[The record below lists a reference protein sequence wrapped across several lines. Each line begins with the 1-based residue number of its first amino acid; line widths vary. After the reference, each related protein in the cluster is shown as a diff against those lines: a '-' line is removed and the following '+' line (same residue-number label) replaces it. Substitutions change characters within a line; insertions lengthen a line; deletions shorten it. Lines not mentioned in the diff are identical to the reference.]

1 MDTILNICTTLI
13 QSPGTAIWPG
23 PPIWGLSLIHICT
36 LASALESGKPVAS
49 EQLAKPE
56 LSLSDVRAVLAKKSQ
71 AGFTKEIKALI
82 EKYGAEKLSAVE
94 PMHYEAL
101 LKEVEVL
108 KK

>member
-1 MDTILNICTTLI
+1 MSRIKLLKDIVDDMHAL
-13 QSPGTAIWPG
+13 AD
-23 PPIWGLSLIHICT
+23 SLGT
-36 LASALESGKPVAS
+36 LASALESDKSAAPEQPV
-49 EQLAKPE
+49 KPE

-101 LKEVEVL
+101 LKEVEGL

>member
-1 MDTILNICTTLI
+1 MSRIKLLKDIVDDMHALADSLGTLV
-13 QSPGTAIWPG
+13 
-23 PPIWGLSLIHICT
+23 
-36 LASALESGKPVAS
+36 SALESDKPEVQ
-49 EQLAKPE
+49 EQKVKPE
-56 LSLSDVRAVLAKKSQ
+56 LSLSDVRAILAKKSQ

-101 LKEVEVL
+101 LKDVEGL

>member
-1 MDTILNICTTLI
+1 MSRIKLLKDIVDDMHALADNL
-13 QSPGTAIWPG
+13 G
-23 PPIWGLSLIHICT
+23 T
-36 LASALESGKPVAS
+36 LASALESDKPVAP
-49 EQLAKPE
+49 EKPAKPE

-71 AGFTKEIKALI
+71 EGFTTEIKALI

-101 LKEVEVL
+101 LKEVEGL

>member
-1 MDTILNICTTLI
+1 MSRIKLLKDIVDDMHALAD
-13 QSPGTAIWPG
+13 S
-23 PPIWGLSLIHICT
+23 LST
-36 LASALESGKPVAS
+36 LASALESDKPEAP
-49 EQLAKPE
+49 EQQAKPE

-94 PMHYEAL
+94 PKHYDAL
-101 LKEVEVL
+101 LKEVEGL

>member
-1 MDTILNICTTLI
+1 MSRIKLLKDIVEDMHTL
-13 QSPGTAIWPG
+13 AD
-23 PPIWGLSLIHICT
+23 SLDT
-36 LASALESGKPVAS
+36 LASALESDKPEVS
-49 EQLAKPE
+49 EQKAKPE
-56 LSLSDVRAVLAKKSQ
+56 LSLYDVRAVLAKKSQ

-101 LKEVEVL
+101 LKEVEGL

>member
-1 MDTILNICTTLI
+1 MSRIKLLKDIVDDMHAL
-13 QSPGTAIWPG
+13 AD
-23 PPIWGLSLIHICT
+23 SLGT
-36 LASALESGKPVAS
+36 LASALERGKSAAP
-49 EQLAKPE
+49 EQPAKPE

-101 LKEVEVL
+101 LKEVEGL

>member
-1 MDTILNICTTLI
+1 MSRIKLLKDIVDDMHAL
-13 QSPGTAIWPG
+13 AD
-23 PPIWGLSLIHICT
+23 SLGT
-36 LASALESGKPVAS
+36 LASALESDKSMAPEKP
-49 EQLAKPE
+49 AKPE

-71 AGFTKEIKALI
+71 EGFATEIKALI

-101 LKEVEVL
+101 LKEVEGL